1 MMRGVM
7 NAPALKRALAWVG
20 AGAALAAVFAAY
32 LQPALAFD
40 LATRMWSCFG

>member
-1 MMRGVM
+1 VS
-7 NAPALKRALAWVG
+7 NATSLLKRVLAWAVVG
-20 AGAALAAVFAAY
+20 VALAAVFLTY

>member
-1 MMRGVM
+1 VS
-7 NAPALKRALAWVG
+7 NALSLLKHALAW
-20 AGAALAAVFAAY
+20 AAVGVALTAVFLTY

>member
-1 MMRGVM
+1 M
-7 NAPALKRALAWVG
+7 NALSRLKRVLAWAAVG
-20 AGAALAAVFAAY
+20 VALAAVFLAY